1 MPRLFF
7 SAFLSVSLFFFGL
20 SFGARYEAEIHA
32 IPEDTNQVSSWIY
45 APQNVDSPKWW
56 AKDLSK
62 WKPLVNSQVCPGTL
76 APESNAQQ
84 LVYDFHFLG
93 PGTIEYFAF
102 GTDVPKIEGEILIGM
117 KVQIHEKDGKPLNLP
132 FNLRF
137 LDPSGECHQI
147 PLNIRCNGWRIGKI
161 QSSGGCWGGDGDHT
175 LQFPCR
181 FESVT
186 MDRKFDGYKV
196 EGRLVVEDIRFFTR
210 RELETMMNV
219 ELADES
225 LRAGKNIF
233 PAAASSDG
241 SSPKIRF
248 RVTPDARFA
257 DRPVFVQVDRRT
269 NGNFSQEAEPNQTV
283 FPISKGEIELERNA
297 LPGFESFIFTP
308 FWEEN
313 GQKHFG
319 QPLKYSFVVPYA
331 DPSPKYGSA
340 DFRNRW
346 FCVSTHANI
355 GCVDRLATAGFG
367 MIRDDCIWRGIER
380 EKGVYTFPKYLDDYV
395 DHVLSLGLEPLL
407 IILYSNALYDGD
419 DFPHTE
425 EGLAAYSRYAAEVVK
440 HFKGRVRYFEVWNE
454 WNGGCTMPQA
464 RHTKSNSPENY
475 VRLLASASKAM
486 RAANPDIFII
496 GGGGDHP
503 TWHRKQIEREME
515 LGVMKYCDA
524 YSVHPYV
531 QPNTPEGAK
540 MPDRLREIID
550 LMRQNGCETPRLWL
564 TELGW
569 PTDRGL
575 TFPGGKDSDSGTR
588 EEYSARMFVQSAL
601 EYRSIPE
608 IERYF
613 WYDLQNDGTDLNYNE
628 HNFGILHNHTTGW
641 QPKPVLAAMGTLA
654 RLLGDAE
661 VTACRELWTENLR
674 VWKIAR
680 PDRTIYCAW
689 TTEGE
694 ETIRLPN
701 EPTRVLGLY
710 GNELPPETRTVTP
723 QPVYFV
729 E

>member
-1 MPRLFF
+1 MFRTLCFT
-7 SAFLSVSLFFFGL
+7 FLSLLPATFL
-20 SFGARYEAEIHA
+20 SAAEIHA
-32 IPEDTNQVSSWIY
+32 IPEDTAQASASLYVPMD
-45 APQNVDSPKWW
+45 ADSPKWW
-56 AKDLSK
+56 AKDLTK
-62 WKPLVNSQVCPGTL
+62 WKPFVNSQVCPGTL
-76 APESNAQQ
+76 AEESNAER

-102 GTDVPKIEGEILIGM
+102 GTDVPKIPGEMFIGM
-117 KVQIHEKDGKPLNLP
+117 RVRINEKDGKELNLP

-137 LDPSGECHQI
+137 VDPSGECHQI

-161 QSSGGCWGGDGDHT
+161 KSSGGCWGGDGDRK

-196 EGRLVVEDIRFFTR
+196 EGRLVVEDIRFFTHH
-210 RELETMMNV
+210 ELESMIHV
-219 ELADES
+219 ELADEI
-225 LRAGKNIF
+225 LRQGKNIF
-233 PAAASSDG
+233 PASEFPASGPSDG
-241 SSPKIRF
+241 STPKIRF
-248 RVTPDARFA
+248 RVTPTKPFTS
-257 DRPVFVQVDRRT
+257 RPLSVQVERLT
-269 NGNFSQEAEPNQTV
+269 NGNFSLNAEPQTRV
-283 FPISKGEIELERNA
+283 FPVSEGEIELERNA

-308 FWEEN
+308 ILEEN
-313 GQKHFG
+313 SQKRVG

-380 EKGVYTFPKYLDDYV
+380 EKGVYKFPKYLDDYV
-395 DHVLSLGLEPLL
+395 DYVNSIGLEPLL

-425 EGLAAYSRYAAEVVK
+425 EGIAAYSSYAAKVVK

-454 WNGGCTMPQA
+454 WIGACTMPQA
-464 RHTKSNSPENY
+464 RNTKSNSPENY
-475 VRLLASASKAM
+475 VRLLASASRAM
-486 RAANPDIFII
+486 REANPEIFII

-503 TWHRKQIEREME
+503 TGHRKQIEREME
-515 LGVMKYCDA
+515 LGVMNYCDA
-524 YSVHPYV
+524 YSVHPYI

-540 MPDRLREIID
+540 MPEHLREIID
-550 LMRQNGCETPRLWL
+550 LMRKNGCEKPRLWL

-575 TFPGGKDSDSGTR
+575 TFQNAKESSSSIR
-588 EEYSARMFVQSAL
+588 EEYSARMFVQSAIQ
-601 EYRSIPE
+601 YQAIPE
-608 IERYF
+608 IEHYF
-613 WYDLQNDGTDLNYNE
+613 WYDMQNDGTDLSYNE
-628 HNFGILHNHTTGW
+628 NNFGILHNHTTGW

-654 RLLGDAE
+654 RLTGDAKI
-661 VTACRELWTENLR
+661 TACEELSTENLR
-674 VWKIAR
+674 VWKIVR
-680 PDRTIYCAW
+680 PDGEIYCAW
-689 TTEGE
+689 TVQGE
-694 ETIRLPN
+694 ETIQLPKK
-701 EPTRVLGLY
+701 PARVLGLY
-710 GNELPPETRTVTP
+710 GNELPTETQVVTQ